1 MFDRPPSGF
10 RRSRSAQGW
19 LRPLP
24 NPQAKAIK
32 DLKAELAELR
42 ELLETQATKGSS
54 EKEKDD

>member
-24 NPQAKAIK
+24 DPQAKAIK

-42 ELLETQATKGSS
+42 ELLEAQTNKRSP
-54 EKEKDD
+54 EKETDD